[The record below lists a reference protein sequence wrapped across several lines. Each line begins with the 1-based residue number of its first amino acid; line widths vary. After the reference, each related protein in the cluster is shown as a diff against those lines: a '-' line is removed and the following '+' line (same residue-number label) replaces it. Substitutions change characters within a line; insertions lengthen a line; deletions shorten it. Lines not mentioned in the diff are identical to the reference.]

1 MKRTLSTLALIVL
14 VLSGG
19 IWRMIPTAQA
29 QDGSDLITLND
40 ASPGIDVVVSPAPGT
55 SGVVAVQIES
65 ASVQVT
71 DGSGAL
77 VFQMA
82 DARVHGLELR
92 FAPDSGTHTVTIER
106 LPGVSEAYV
115 RVLAQSDLT
124 DSGSGTLVTTNSLSD
139 QQQVDIPLTNAV
151 PSSTVNVSVPT
162 GLTDAVTASFPGA
175 SVTAQLVD
183 NSGVAVASLYS
194 SRIDGISLMMESGE
208 YALSLLNTSPAQNT
222 VANVS
227 VQPVSDLLDESAVM
241 VSDPAPTTNA
251 ASTSNCTATLLV
263 SSVNLRT
270 GPGPGYSVS
279 GYGFRGDELLVGGTN
294 TDGSWLL
301 VGTETGAAW
310 MVGNTA
316 QLNNQCANLT
326 TYDIP
331 YRDAPAPQIV
341 VQQTGSFF
349 DDEDEDEHE
358 EHDDD
363 EHEDE
368 DDDD

>member
-1 MKRTLSTLALIVL
+1 MKRTLTTFALVVL

-19 IWRMIPTAQA
+19 VWRAQA
-29 QDGSDLITLND
+29 QGGSDLITLND

-65 ASVQVT
+65 ASVRVM

-77 VFQMA
+77 VFQSA
-82 DARVHGLELR
+82 DARVQGLELR

-106 LPGVSEAYV
+106 LPSVSEAYV
-115 RVLAQSDLT
+115 RVLAQADLT
-124 DSGSGTLVTTNSLSD
+124 DRGSGTLVMINSLSD

-151 PSSTVNVSVPT
+151 PSSTVNVSVPV
-162 GLTDAVTASFPGA
+162 GLTEAVTASFPGA
-175 SVTAQLVD
+175 TVSAQLVD
-183 NSGVAVASLYS
+183 SSGAVVASLYS
-194 SRIDGISLMMESGE
+194 SRIDGVSFVVESGE

-227 VQPVSDLLDESAVM
+227 VQPASDLLDESAVM

-251 ASTSNCTATLLV
+251 ASTSNCTATILV

-279 GYGFRGDELLVGGTN
+279 GYGFRDDELLVGGTN

-310 MVGNTA
+310 MVGNAA
-316 QLNNQCANLT
+316 QLNSQCANLT

-341 VQQTGSFF
+341 VQQSGSFF
-349 DDEDEDEHE
+349 DD
-358 EHDDD
+358 DDD
-363 EHEDE
+363 EHEDHDNDEHEYE
-368 DDDD
+368 DD